1 MTELYEPG
9 STFKILASYG
19 PAIDQGLVGLGTI
32 GLEIAK
38 IAQAFG
44 CDVCYYSTSGNN
56 SNSEFKRVSFKEA
69 LQCDIISIH
78 APLNENTKNLFD
90 ANALNQL
97 KDGTMLVNSG
107 RGGIIDEEKIA
118 QIIDEREI
126 YFVND
131 VLEKEPIRA
140 DHPLLKVKNKDRLM
154 ITPHIAWASVEARKK
169 LIELSAKN
177 IEDFINLAKNE
188 SGKEFDINGVFYA
201 VKVYDKVVLQ
211 RRKEKEE
218 FVRKIKVGETLE
230 TEDWKITVKTVSQ
243 YVKKT
248 SNNIAVFDA
257 GLLKGPFTVR
267 YRKDGDKM
275 APLGL
280 DGRKKLSDIFS
291 DAKIESIKRDFIPL
305 VEFNGEI
312 LYLCGLRQSSHF
324 KADKYT
330 KDYLIIEYY
339 YKGMRKNEY

>member
-1 MTELYEPG
+1 MKIVCLDADTLGNDVDLDAVFGKFGEFVSYNMTEANQTVQRLQNADIVLTNKVLITKDVIAQTNLKLICVTATGVNNIDLEAAKEANIPVKNVAGY
-9 STFKILASYG
+9 STNSVAQQTFANILALRNSTSYYENYG
-19 PAIDQGLVGLGTI
+19 KNSDGWAKSPIFVNLDRPIFELSGKRFCVVGLGTI

-97 KDGTMLVNSG
+97 KDGAMLVNSG

-126 YFVND
+126 YFVTD

-177 IEDFINLAKNE
+177 IEDFI
-188 SGKEFDINGVFYA
+188 
-201 VKVYDKVVLQ
+201 
-211 RRKEKEE
+211 
-218 FVRKIKVGETLE
+218 
-230 TEDWKITVKTVSQ
+230 
-243 YVKKT
+243 
-248 SNNIAVFDA
+248 
-257 GLLKGPFTVR
+257 KG
-267 YRKDGDKM
+267 
-275 APLGL
+275 
-280 DGRKKLSDIFS
+280 
-291 DAKIESIKRDFIPL
+291 
-305 VEFNGEI
+305 
-312 LYLCGLRQSSHF
+312 
-324 KADKYT
+324 
-330 KDYLIIEYY
+330 
-339 YKGMRKNEY
+339 

>member
-1 MTELYEPG
+1 MKIVCLDADTLGNDVDLDAVFGKFGEFVSYNMTEVNQTVQRLQNADIVLTNKVLITKDVIAQTNLKLICVTATGVNNIDLEAAKEANIPVKNVAGY
-9 STFKILASYG
+9 STNSVAQQTFANILALRNSTSYYENYG
-19 PAIDQGLVGLGTI
+19 KNSDGWAKSPIFVNLDRPIFELSGKKFCVVGLGTI

-97 KDGTMLVNSG
+97 KDGAMLVNSG

-126 YFVND
+126 YFVTD

-177 IEDFINLAKNE
+177 IEDFI
-188 SGKEFDINGVFYA
+188 
-201 VKVYDKVVLQ
+201 
-211 RRKEKEE
+211 
-218 FVRKIKVGETLE
+218 
-230 TEDWKITVKTVSQ
+230 
-243 YVKKT
+243 
-248 SNNIAVFDA
+248 
-257 GLLKGPFTVR
+257 KG
-267 YRKDGDKM
+267 
-275 APLGL
+275 
-280 DGRKKLSDIFS
+280 
-291 DAKIESIKRDFIPL
+291 
-305 VEFNGEI
+305 
-312 LYLCGLRQSSHF
+312 
-324 KADKYT
+324 
-330 KDYLIIEYY
+330 
-339 YKGMRKNEY
+339 

>member
-1 MTELYEPG
+1 MKIVCLDADTLGNDVDLDAVFGKFGEFVSYNMTEANQTVQRLQNTDIVLTNKVLITKDVITQTNLKLICVTATGVNNIDLEAAKEANIPVKNVTGY
-9 STFKILASYG
+9 STNSVAQQTFANILALRNSTSYYENYG
-19 PAIDQGLVGLGTI
+19 KNSDGWAKSPIFVNLDRPIFELSGKKFCVVGLGTI

-56 SNSEFKRVSFKEA
+56 SNSKFKRVSFKEA

-97 KDGTMLVNSG
+97 KDGAMLVNSG

-126 YFVND
+126 YFVTD
-131 VLEKEPIRA
+131 VLEKEPIRV

-177 IEDFINLAKNE
+177 IEDFI
-188 SGKEFDINGVFYA
+188 
-201 VKVYDKVVLQ
+201 
-211 RRKEKEE
+211 
-218 FVRKIKVGETLE
+218 
-230 TEDWKITVKTVSQ
+230 
-243 YVKKT
+243 
-248 SNNIAVFDA
+248 
-257 GLLKGPFTVR
+257 KG
-267 YRKDGDKM
+267 
-275 APLGL
+275 
-280 DGRKKLSDIFS
+280 
-291 DAKIESIKRDFIPL
+291 
-305 VEFNGEI
+305 
-312 LYLCGLRQSSHF
+312 
-324 KADKYT
+324 
-330 KDYLIIEYY
+330 
-339 YKGMRKNEY
+339 

>member
-1 MTELYEPG
+1 MKIVCLDADTLGNDVDLDAVFGKFGEFVSYNTTEANQTVQRLQNADIVLTNKVLITKDVIAQTNLKLICVTATGVNNIDLEAAKEANIPVKNVAGY
-9 STFKILASYG
+9 STNSVVQQTFANILAIRNSTSYYENYG
-19 PAIDQGLVGLGTI
+19 KNSDGWAKSPIFVNLDKPIFELSGKKFCVIGLGTI

-56 SNSEFKRVSFKEA
+56 SNSKFKRVSFKEA

-97 KDGTMLVNSG
+97 KDGAMLVNSG

-126 YFVND
+126 YFVTD

-154 ITPHIAWASVEARKK
+154 ITPHIAWASVEARRK

-177 IEDFINLAKNE
+177 IEDFI
-188 SGKEFDINGVFYA
+188 
-201 VKVYDKVVLQ
+201 
-211 RRKEKEE
+211 
-218 FVRKIKVGETLE
+218 
-230 TEDWKITVKTVSQ
+230 
-243 YVKKT
+243 
-248 SNNIAVFDA
+248 
-257 GLLKGPFTVR
+257 KG
-267 YRKDGDKM
+267 
-275 APLGL
+275 
-280 DGRKKLSDIFS
+280 
-291 DAKIESIKRDFIPL
+291 
-305 VEFNGEI
+305 
-312 LYLCGLRQSSHF
+312 
-324 KADKYT
+324 
-330 KDYLIIEYY
+330 
-339 YKGMRKNEY
+339 

>member
-1 MTELYEPG
+1 MKIVCLDADTLGNDVDLDAVFGKFGEFVSYNMTEANQTVQRLKNADIVLTNKVLITKDVIAQTNLKLICVTATGVNNIDLEAAKKANIPVKNVAGY
-9 STFKILASYG
+9 STNSVAQQTFANILALRNSTSYYENYG
-19 PAIDQGLVGLGTI
+19 KNSDGWAKSPIFVNLDRPIFELSGKKFCVVGLGTI

-126 YFVND
+126 YFVTD

-177 IEDFINLAKNE
+177 IEDFI
-188 SGKEFDINGVFYA
+188 
-201 VKVYDKVVLQ
+201 
-211 RRKEKEE
+211 
-218 FVRKIKVGETLE
+218 
-230 TEDWKITVKTVSQ
+230 
-243 YVKKT
+243 
-248 SNNIAVFDA
+248 
-257 GLLKGPFTVR
+257 KG
-267 YRKDGDKM
+267 
-275 APLGL
+275 
-280 DGRKKLSDIFS
+280 
-291 DAKIESIKRDFIPL
+291 
-305 VEFNGEI
+305 
-312 LYLCGLRQSSHF
+312 
-324 KADKYT
+324 
-330 KDYLIIEYY
+330 
-339 YKGMRKNEY
+339 

>member
-1 MTELYEPG
+1 MKIVCLDADTLGNDVDLDAVFGKFGEFVSYNMTEANQTVQRLQNADIVLTNKVLITKYVIAQTNLKLICVTATGVNNIDLEAAKEANIPVKNVAG
-9 STFKILASYG
+9 YSTNSVAQQTFANILALRNSTSYYENYG
-19 PAIDQGLVGLGTI
+19 KNSDGWAKSPIFVNLDRPIFELSGKRFCVVGLGTI

-56 SNSEFKRVSFKEA
+56 SNSKFKRVSFKEA

-97 KDGTMLVNSG
+97 KDGAMLVNSG

-126 YFVND
+126 YFVTD

-177 IEDFINLAKNE
+177 IEDFI
-188 SGKEFDINGVFYA
+188 
-201 VKVYDKVVLQ
+201 
-211 RRKEKEE
+211 
-218 FVRKIKVGETLE
+218 
-230 TEDWKITVKTVSQ
+230 
-243 YVKKT
+243 
-248 SNNIAVFDA
+248 
-257 GLLKGPFTVR
+257 KG
-267 YRKDGDKM
+267 
-275 APLGL
+275 
-280 DGRKKLSDIFS
+280 
-291 DAKIESIKRDFIPL
+291 
-305 VEFNGEI
+305 
-312 LYLCGLRQSSHF
+312 
-324 KADKYT
+324 
-330 KDYLIIEYY
+330 
-339 YKGMRKNEY
+339 

>member
-1 MTELYEPG
+1 MKIVCLDADTLGNDVDLDAVFGKFGEFISYNMTDASQTIKRLQGADIVLTNKVLITKDVIAQTNLKLICVTATGVNNIDLEAAKEANIPVKNVAGY
-9 STFKILASYG
+9 STNSVAQQTFANILALRNSTSYYENYG
-19 PAIDQGLVGLGTI
+19 KNSDGWAKSPIFVNLDRPIFELSGKKFCVVGLGTI

-56 SNSEFKRVSFKEA
+56 LNPNYKKVNFDEA
-69 LQCDIISIH
+69 LKCDIISIH

-126 YFVND
+126 YFVTD
-131 VLEKEPIRA
+131 VLEKEPIRT

-177 IEDFINLAKNE
+177 IEDFI
-188 SGKEFDINGVFYA
+188 
-201 VKVYDKVVLQ
+201 
-211 RRKEKEE
+211 
-218 FVRKIKVGETLE
+218 
-230 TEDWKITVKTVSQ
+230 
-243 YVKKT
+243 
-248 SNNIAVFDA
+248 
-257 GLLKGPFTVR
+257 KG
-267 YRKDGDKM
+267 
-275 APLGL
+275 
-280 DGRKKLSDIFS
+280 
-291 DAKIESIKRDFIPL
+291 
-305 VEFNGEI
+305 
-312 LYLCGLRQSSHF
+312 
-324 KADKYT
+324 
-330 KDYLIIEYY
+330 
-339 YKGMRKNEY
+339 

>member
-1 MTELYEPG
+1 MKIVCLDADTLGNDVDLDAVFGKFGEFISYNMTDSSQTIKRLQGADIVLTNKVLITKDVIAQTSLKLICVTATGVNNIDLEAAKKANIPVKNVAGY
-9 STFKILASYG
+9 STNSVAQQTFANILALRNSTSYYENYG
-19 PAIDQGLVGLGTI
+19 KNSDGWAKSPIFVNLDRPIFELSGKKFCVVGLGTI

-56 SNSEFKRVSFKEA
+56 LNPNYKKVNFDEA
-69 LQCDIISIH
+69 LKCDIISIH

-126 YFVND
+126 YFVTD

-177 IEDFINLAKNE
+177 IEDFI
-188 SGKEFDINGVFYA
+188 
-201 VKVYDKVVLQ
+201 
-211 RRKEKEE
+211 
-218 FVRKIKVGETLE
+218 
-230 TEDWKITVKTVSQ
+230 
-243 YVKKT
+243 
-248 SNNIAVFDA
+248 
-257 GLLKGPFTVR
+257 KG
-267 YRKDGDKM
+267 
-275 APLGL
+275 
-280 DGRKKLSDIFS
+280 
-291 DAKIESIKRDFIPL
+291 
-305 VEFNGEI
+305 
-312 LYLCGLRQSSHF
+312 
-324 KADKYT
+324 
-330 KDYLIIEYY
+330 
-339 YKGMRKNEY
+339 

>member
-1 MTELYEPG
+1 MKIVCLDADTLGNDVDLDAVFGKFGEFVSYNMTEANQTVQRLQNADIVLTNKVLITKDVIAQTNLKLICVTATGVNNIDLEAAKKANIPVKNVAGY
-9 STFKILASYG
+9 STNSVAQQTFANILALRNSTSYYENYG
-19 PAIDQGLVGLGTI
+19 KNSDGWAKSPIFVNLDRPIFELSGKKFCVVGLGTI

-97 KDGTMLVNSG
+97 KDGAMLVNSG

-126 YFVND
+126 YFVTD

-177 IEDFINLAKNE
+177 IEDFI
-188 SGKEFDINGVFYA
+188 
-201 VKVYDKVVLQ
+201 
-211 RRKEKEE
+211 
-218 FVRKIKVGETLE
+218 
-230 TEDWKITVKTVSQ
+230 
-243 YVKKT
+243 
-248 SNNIAVFDA
+248 
-257 GLLKGPFTVR
+257 KG
-267 YRKDGDKM
+267 
-275 APLGL
+275 
-280 DGRKKLSDIFS
+280 
-291 DAKIESIKRDFIPL
+291 
-305 VEFNGEI
+305 
-312 LYLCGLRQSSHF
+312 
-324 KADKYT
+324 
-330 KDYLIIEYY
+330 
-339 YKGMRKNEY
+339 

>member
-1 MTELYEPG
+1 MKIVCLDADTLGNDVDLDAVFGKFGEFVSYNMTEANQTVQRLQNADIVLTNKVLITKDVIAQTNLKLICVTATGVNNIDLEAAKEANIPVKNVAGY
-9 STFKILASYG
+9 STNSVAQQTFANILALRNSTSYYENYG
-19 PAIDQGLVGLGTI
+19 KNSDGWAKSPIFVNLDRPIFELSGKRFCVVGLGTI

-126 YFVND
+126 YFATD

-177 IEDFINLAKNE
+177 IEDFI
-188 SGKEFDINGVFYA
+188 
-201 VKVYDKVVLQ
+201 
-211 RRKEKEE
+211 
-218 FVRKIKVGETLE
+218 
-230 TEDWKITVKTVSQ
+230 
-243 YVKKT
+243 
-248 SNNIAVFDA
+248 
-257 GLLKGPFTVR
+257 KG
-267 YRKDGDKM
+267 
-275 APLGL
+275 
-280 DGRKKLSDIFS
+280 
-291 DAKIESIKRDFIPL
+291 
-305 VEFNGEI
+305 
-312 LYLCGLRQSSHF
+312 
-324 KADKYT
+324 
-330 KDYLIIEYY
+330 
-339 YKGMRKNEY
+339 

>member
-1 MTELYEPG
+1 MKIVCLDADTLGNDVDLDAVFGKFGEFVSYNMTEANQTVQRLQNADIVLTNKVLITKDVIAQTNLKLICVTATGVNNIDLEAAKEANIPVKNVAGY
-9 STFKILASYG
+9 STNSVAQQTFANILALRNSTSYYENYG
-19 PAIDQGLVGLGTI
+19 KNSDGWAKSPIFVNLDRPIFELSGKKFCVVGLGTI

-56 SNSEFKRVSFKEA
+56 SNSKFKRVSFKEA

-97 KDGTMLVNSG
+97 KDGAMLVNSG

-126 YFVND
+126 YFVTD

-177 IEDFINLAKNE
+177 IEDFI
-188 SGKEFDINGVFYA
+188 
-201 VKVYDKVVLQ
+201 
-211 RRKEKEE
+211 
-218 FVRKIKVGETLE
+218 
-230 TEDWKITVKTVSQ
+230 
-243 YVKKT
+243 
-248 SNNIAVFDA
+248 
-257 GLLKGPFTVR
+257 KG
-267 YRKDGDKM
+267 
-275 APLGL
+275 
-280 DGRKKLSDIFS
+280 
-291 DAKIESIKRDFIPL
+291 
-305 VEFNGEI
+305 
-312 LYLCGLRQSSHF
+312 
-324 KADKYT
+324 
-330 KDYLIIEYY
+330 
-339 YKGMRKNEY
+339 

>member
-1 MTELYEPG
+1 MKIVCLDADTLGNDVDLDAVFGKFGEFVSYNMTEANQTVQRLQNADIVLTNKVLITKDVIAQTNLKLICVTATGVNNIDLEAAKEANIPVKNVAGY
-9 STFKILASYG
+9 STNSVAQQTFANILALRNSTSYYENYG
-19 PAIDQGLVGLGTI
+19 KNSDGWAKSPIFVNLDRPIFELSGKKFCVVGLGTI

-97 KDGTMLVNSG
+97 KDGAMLINSG

-126 YFVND
+126 YFVTD

-177 IEDFINLAKNE
+177 IEDFI
-188 SGKEFDINGVFYA
+188 
-201 VKVYDKVVLQ
+201 
-211 RRKEKEE
+211 
-218 FVRKIKVGETLE
+218 
-230 TEDWKITVKTVSQ
+230 
-243 YVKKT
+243 
-248 SNNIAVFDA
+248 
-257 GLLKGPFTVR
+257 KG
-267 YRKDGDKM
+267 
-275 APLGL
+275 
-280 DGRKKLSDIFS
+280 
-291 DAKIESIKRDFIPL
+291 
-305 VEFNGEI
+305 
-312 LYLCGLRQSSHF
+312 
-324 KADKYT
+324 
-330 KDYLIIEYY
+330 
-339 YKGMRKNEY
+339 

>member
-1 MTELYEPG
+1 MKIVCLDADTLGNDVDLDAVFGKFGEFISYNMTDASQTIKRLQGADIVLTNKVLITKDVIAQTSLKLICVTATGVNNIDLEAAKEANIPVKNVAGY
-9 STFKILASYG
+9 STNSVAQQTFANILALRNSTSYYENYG
-19 PAIDQGLVGLGTI
+19 KNSDGWAKSPIFVNLDRPIFELSGKKFCVVGLGTI

-97 KDGTMLVNSG
+97 KDGAMLVNSG

-126 YFVND
+126 YFVTD

-177 IEDFINLAKNE
+177 IEDFI
-188 SGKEFDINGVFYA
+188 
-201 VKVYDKVVLQ
+201 
-211 RRKEKEE
+211 
-218 FVRKIKVGETLE
+218 
-230 TEDWKITVKTVSQ
+230 
-243 YVKKT
+243 
-248 SNNIAVFDA
+248 
-257 GLLKGPFTVR
+257 KG
-267 YRKDGDKM
+267 
-275 APLGL
+275 
-280 DGRKKLSDIFS
+280 
-291 DAKIESIKRDFIPL
+291 
-305 VEFNGEI
+305 
-312 LYLCGLRQSSHF
+312 
-324 KADKYT
+324 
-330 KDYLIIEYY
+330 
-339 YKGMRKNEY
+339 

>member
-1 MTELYEPG
+1 MKIVCLDADTLGNDVDLDAVFGKFGEFVSYNMTEANQTVQRLQNADIVLTNKVLITRDVIAQTNLKLICVTATGVNNIDLEAAKEANIPVKNVAGY
-9 STFKILASYG
+9 STNSVAQQTFANILALRNSTSYYENYG
-19 PAIDQGLVGLGTI
+19 KNSDGWAKSPIFVNLDRPIFELSGKKFCVVGLGTI

-97 KDGTMLVNSG
+97 KDGAMLVKSG

-126 YFVND
+126 YFVTD

-177 IEDFINLAKNE
+177 IEDFI
-188 SGKEFDINGVFYA
+188 
-201 VKVYDKVVLQ
+201 
-211 RRKEKEE
+211 
-218 FVRKIKVGETLE
+218 
-230 TEDWKITVKTVSQ
+230 
-243 YVKKT
+243 
-248 SNNIAVFDA
+248 
-257 GLLKGPFTVR
+257 KG
-267 YRKDGDKM
+267 
-275 APLGL
+275 
-280 DGRKKLSDIFS
+280 
-291 DAKIESIKRDFIPL
+291 
-305 VEFNGEI
+305 
-312 LYLCGLRQSSHF
+312 
-324 KADKYT
+324 
-330 KDYLIIEYY
+330 
-339 YKGMRKNEY
+339 

>member
-1 MTELYEPG
+1 MKIVCLDADTLGNDVDLDAVFGKFGEFVSYNMTEANQTVQRLQNADIVLTNKVLITKDVIAQTNLKLICVTATGVNNIDLEAAKEANIPVKNVAGY
-9 STFKILASYG
+9 STNSVVQQTFANILAIRNSTSYYENYG
-19 PAIDQGLVGLGTI
+19 KNSDGWAKSPIFVNLDRPIFELSGKRFCVVGLGTI

-56 SNSEFKRVSFKEA
+56 SNSKFKRVSFKEA

-97 KDGTMLVNSG
+97 KDGAMLVNSG

-126 YFVND
+126 YFVTD

-177 IEDFINLAKNE
+177 IEDFI
-188 SGKEFDINGVFYA
+188 
-201 VKVYDKVVLQ
+201 
-211 RRKEKEE
+211 
-218 FVRKIKVGETLE
+218 
-230 TEDWKITVKTVSQ
+230 
-243 YVKKT
+243 
-248 SNNIAVFDA
+248 
-257 GLLKGPFTVR
+257 KG
-267 YRKDGDKM
+267 
-275 APLGL
+275 
-280 DGRKKLSDIFS
+280 
-291 DAKIESIKRDFIPL
+291 
-305 VEFNGEI
+305 
-312 LYLCGLRQSSHF
+312 
-324 KADKYT
+324 
-330 KDYLIIEYY
+330 
-339 YKGMRKNEY
+339 

>member
-1 MTELYEPG
+1 MKIVCLDADTLGNDVNLDAVFGKFGEFISYNMTDASQTIKRLQGADIVLTNKVLITKDVIAQTNLKLICVTATGVNNIDLEAAKEANIPVKNVAGY
-9 STFKILASYG
+9 STNSVAQQTFANILALRNSTSYYENYG
-19 PAIDQGLVGLGTI
+19 KNSDGWAKSPIFVNLDRPIFELSGKKFCVVGLGTI

-56 SNSEFKRVSFKEA
+56 LNPNYKKVNFDEA
-69 LQCDIISIH
+69 LKCDIISIH

-90 ANALNQL
+90 ANALSQL

-126 YFVND
+126 YFVTD

-177 IEDFINLAKNE
+177 IEDFI
-188 SGKEFDINGVFYA
+188 
-201 VKVYDKVVLQ
+201 
-211 RRKEKEE
+211 
-218 FVRKIKVGETLE
+218 
-230 TEDWKITVKTVSQ
+230 
-243 YVKKT
+243 
-248 SNNIAVFDA
+248 
-257 GLLKGPFTVR
+257 KG
-267 YRKDGDKM
+267 
-275 APLGL
+275 
-280 DGRKKLSDIFS
+280 
-291 DAKIESIKRDFIPL
+291 
-305 VEFNGEI
+305 
-312 LYLCGLRQSSHF
+312 
-324 KADKYT
+324 
-330 KDYLIIEYY
+330 
-339 YKGMRKNEY
+339 

>member
-1 MTELYEPG
+1 MKIVCLDADTLGNDVDLDAVFGKFGEFVSYNMTEANQTVQRLQNADIVLTNKVLITRDVIAQTNLKLICVTATGVNNIDLEAAKEANIPVKNVAGY
-9 STFKILASYG
+9 STNSVAQQTFANILALRNSTSYYENYG
-19 PAIDQGLVGLGTI
+19 KNSDGWAKSPIFVNLDRPIFELSGKKFCVVGLGTI
-32 GLEIAK
+32 GFEIAK

-97 KDGTMLVNSG
+97 KDGAMLVNSG

-126 YFVND
+126 YFATD

-177 IEDFINLAKNE
+177 IEDFI
-188 SGKEFDINGVFYA
+188 
-201 VKVYDKVVLQ
+201 
-211 RRKEKEE
+211 
-218 FVRKIKVGETLE
+218 
-230 TEDWKITVKTVSQ
+230 
-243 YVKKT
+243 
-248 SNNIAVFDA
+248 
-257 GLLKGPFTVR
+257 KG
-267 YRKDGDKM
+267 
-275 APLGL
+275 
-280 DGRKKLSDIFS
+280 
-291 DAKIESIKRDFIPL
+291 
-305 VEFNGEI
+305 
-312 LYLCGLRQSSHF
+312 
-324 KADKYT
+324 
-330 KDYLIIEYY
+330 
-339 YKGMRKNEY
+339 

>member
-1 MTELYEPG
+1 MKIVCLDADTLGNDVDLDAVFGKFGEFVSYNMTEANQTVQRLQNADIVLTNKVLITKDVIAQTNLKLICVTATGVNNIDLEAAKEANIPVKNVAGY
-9 STFKILASYG
+9 STNSVAQQTFANILALRNSTSYYENYG
-19 PAIDQGLVGLGTI
+19 KNSDGWAKSPIFVNLDRPIFELSGKKFCVVGLGTI

-56 SNSEFKRVSFKEA
+56 SNSKFKRVSFKEA

-126 YFVND
+126 YFATD

-177 IEDFINLAKNE
+177 IEDFI
-188 SGKEFDINGVFYA
+188 
-201 VKVYDKVVLQ
+201 
-211 RRKEKEE
+211 
-218 FVRKIKVGETLE
+218 
-230 TEDWKITVKTVSQ
+230 
-243 YVKKT
+243 
-248 SNNIAVFDA
+248 
-257 GLLKGPFTVR
+257 KG
-267 YRKDGDKM
+267 
-275 APLGL
+275 
-280 DGRKKLSDIFS
+280 
-291 DAKIESIKRDFIPL
+291 
-305 VEFNGEI
+305 
-312 LYLCGLRQSSHF
+312 
-324 KADKYT
+324 
-330 KDYLIIEYY
+330 
-339 YKGMRKNEY
+339 

>member
-1 MTELYEPG
+1 MKIVCLDADTLGNDVDLDAVFGKFGEFVSYNMTEANQTVQRLQNADIVLTNKVLITKDVIAQTNLKLICVTATGVNNIDLEAAKEANIPVKNVAGY
-9 STFKILASYG
+9 STNSVAQQTFANILALRNSTSYYENYG
-19 PAIDQGLVGLGTI
+19 KNSDGWAKSPIFVNLDRPIFELSGKKFCVVGLGTI

-126 YFVND
+126 YFATD

-177 IEDFINLAKNE
+177 IEDFI
-188 SGKEFDINGVFYA
+188 
-201 VKVYDKVVLQ
+201 
-211 RRKEKEE
+211 
-218 FVRKIKVGETLE
+218 
-230 TEDWKITVKTVSQ
+230 
-243 YVKKT
+243 
-248 SNNIAVFDA
+248 
-257 GLLKGPFTVR
+257 KG
-267 YRKDGDKM
+267 
-275 APLGL
+275 
-280 DGRKKLSDIFS
+280 
-291 DAKIESIKRDFIPL
+291 
-305 VEFNGEI
+305 
-312 LYLCGLRQSSHF
+312 
-324 KADKYT
+324 
-330 KDYLIIEYY
+330 
-339 YKGMRKNEY
+339 